1 MLSFSACFL
10 VGPSSSQCAACQI
23 PRSPSSLP
31 YPPVVVDTVTGFE
44 YLRRKRE
51 LPTVP
56 GFDLEYLPS
65 MVPIICHVSFT
76 NMAGNMP
83 R

>member
-1 MLSFSACFL
+1 VVQRLRQKAEFKRASL
-10 VGPSSSQCAACQI
+10 VH
-23 PRSPSSLP
+23 
-31 YPPVVVDTVTGFE
+31 TGFE

-56 GFDLEYLPS
+56 GFDIEYLPC